1 MFVMGENNDSFFDKM
16 LLKNIDEE
24 IPIDVNLIKTPAKN
38 SPSTTR
44 TSTVSNQENFIDND
58 KKYDETA
65 ENRYKKEILLELK
78 NNFSAQTK
86 QSELLQSLTKSNFL
100 F

>member
-1 MFVMGENNDSFFDKM
+1 MGVNNDSFFDKM

-24 IPIDVNLIKTPAKN
+24 ITIDVNLIN

-44 TSTVSNQENFIDND
+44 TSTVSKQENYVDND

-65 ENRYKKEILLELK
+65 ENRHKKEILLELK
-78 NNFSAQTK
+78 NNFSAQRK
-86 QSELLQSLTKSNFL
+86 QSELLQSLKKSYFL
-100 F
+100 S

>member
-1 MFVMGENNDSFFDKM
+1 MGENSDSLFDKI

-24 IPIDVNLIKTPAKN
+24 IPIVVNLINTPAKN

-44 TSTVSNQENFIDND
+44 TSTVSKQENYIDND

-65 ENRYKKEILLELK
+65 ESLHKKKILLVNNLK
-78 NNFSAQTK
+78 
-86 QSELLQSLTKSNFL
+86 
-100 F
+100 

>member
-1 MFVMGENNDSFFDKM
+1 MGVNNDSFFDKI

-24 IPIDVNLIKTPAKN
+24 ITIDVNLIN

-44 TSTVSNQENFIDND
+44 TSTVSKQENYVDND

-65 ENRYKKEILLELK
+65 ENRHKKEILLELK
-78 NNFSAQTK
+78 NNFSDQRK
-86 QSELLQSLTKSNFL
+86 QSELLQSLKKPYFL
-100 F
+100 S

>member
-1 MFVMGENNDSFFDKM
+1 MGENSDSLFDKM

-24 IPIDVNLIKTPAKN
+24 IPIVVNLINTPAKN

-44 TSTVSNQENFIDND
+44 TSTVSKQENYIDND

-65 ENRYKKEILLELK
+65 ESLYKKNILLVNNLK
-78 NNFSAQTK
+78 
-86 QSELLQSLTKSNFL
+86 
-100 F
+100 